1 MNFWFTF
8 IMILLPISLYHDQV
22 IFSFDQMA
30 LLPTFVY
37 LSQEYIWLN
46 AVDHWGSFHSED
58 DHGCLT
64 YMARSRSH
72 IGREDNMEMSD
83 LKH

>member
-37 LSQEYIWLN
+37 LSQEYTWLLIT
-46 AVDHWGSFHSED
+46 GSVHSED

-64 YMARSRSH
+64 YMARFRSH